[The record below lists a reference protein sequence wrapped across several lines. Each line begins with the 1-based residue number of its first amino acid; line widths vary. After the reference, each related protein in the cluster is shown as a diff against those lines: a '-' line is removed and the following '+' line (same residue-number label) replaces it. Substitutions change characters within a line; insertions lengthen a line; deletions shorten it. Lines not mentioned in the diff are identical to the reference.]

1 MKFTEPHA
9 AFLHC
14 PICGARRPKFL
25 NMCRTCTKAE
35 LDAHFAEQRRIV
47 ATNTCPTCGAGLK
60 RNSSMRGWWQCEQF
74 GAERFRKDPSQ
85 PSCNFQ
91 TFTE

>member
-1 MKFTEPHA
+1 MTTT
-9 AFLHC
+9 LRC
-14 PICGARRPKFL
+14 PVCNRRRPRFL
-25 NMCRTCTKAE
+25 TKCRECTQNE
-35 LDAHFAEQRRIV
+35 RDFHFITQRQIV
-47 ATNTCPTCGAGLK
+47 EKGTCPTCGAGLR

-74 GAERFRKDPSQ
+74 GAEGFRKDGTK